1 MEVESLYDAANVL
14 VDFVRTLV
22 GCQEERLLS
31 AQVLI
36 RAMIERDVHRGA
48 IIALMMARWQRMWSS
63 RTSRASY
70 WERGSETTRTS
81 LRVSNP

>member
-14 VDFVRTLV
+14 ADFVRTLV

-48 IIALMMARWQRMWSS
+48 VIALTMAQVA
-63 RTSRASY
+63 TNV
-70 WERGSETTRTS
+70 E
-81 LRVSNP
+81 L